1 MVMIEEEDAR
11 CLFAEVSA
19 QLDPN
24 EESHQK
30 MVVYSPQLK
39 LTFH

>member
-1 MVMIEEEDAR
+1 MIEEEDAR

-30 MVVYSPQLK
+30 KEVYFMHVT